1 LFVILAE
8 RKSKQQFICH
18 FKNLTM
24 FKTIISDYQQVKLL
38 QIIGRLDT
46 LAANEFGTQLSQIVG
61 VENKLIIDLSQCN
74 YLSSTGIRTLLSG
87 YKQMKTK
94 GGILLLCNL
103 QSEVFQVIEMVGLH
117 NIFTIVA
124 TVNEAVDLI
133 EKDGG
138 AKVLMLGDND
148 LTFQYL
154 QTCANNCNEKII
166 NNELMAFGEL
176 GLSFG
181 VGGLSE
187 TDEPANSGMFFTLGN
202 CIGFFPV
209 NKSDEAD
216 FRIALNDSMFAANV
230 AFGISFGDNISGKL
244 TSQTS
249 SIVAFP
255 KFNEV
260 IDELLPKIE
269 VNPNL
274 AGLLIYAIVEGKPA
288 ISFVVKFNNS
298 VSVEGAE
305 SWFELANSTGKG
317 SLLDKWTGITFLL
330 SEGNQLEHDAKVF
343 DWLKQLLSI
352 ENILEVRHFDVKK
365 ALIDPLV
372 FLVAGKKQVNASEV
386 QLNIKTDEGFEISK
400 STRFLI
406 RNLYADSGRV
416 VLKPLHGGFSAQTYS
431 VSSFDA
437 EGRKMRPTVL
447 KTAPRAMIAREA
459 ESCRKYAMPYILNN
473 SAMVLGEVFLANT
486 GALRYNF
493 VGIGGEDAK
502 LKWLTHYYTEWDY
515 ESLEPLFDKIFL
527 KILNPWYG
535 QPVEQRIMPFIDHD
549 PTRTFFPHIYETA
562 EKVLGISANE
572 KYFEISETGERMINP
587 YWFLKNIYPKN
598 ANKEIGFLTSICHG
612 DLNMQN
618 ILLDE
623 AMNVYLIDFS
633 ETKPRSIVSDFARLE
648 AIFMFDFAPVNENTV
663 LSDYLPAMKKI
674 YNSEN
679 FLDDSILSQK
689 ILDKVLAKNI
699 ALTYKMR
706 QYAFKSAINFNVV
719 LPYYMALL
727 EWVLPVVCYRETY
740 ERKRLS
746 MIVASLLCAEVMK
759 LKLIK

>member
-1 LFVILAE
+1 
-8 RKSKQQFICH
+8 
-18 FKNLTM
+18 M

-38 QIIGRLDT
+38 QVIGRLDT
-46 LAANEFGTQLSQIVG
+46 LAANEFGAQLSQIVES
-61 VENKLIIDLSQCN
+61 ENKIIIDASQCN
-74 YLSSTGIRTLLSG
+74 YLSSTGIRALLSG
-87 YKQMKTK
+87 YKQMKAK
-94 GGILLLCNL
+94 GGSFLLCNL
-103 QSEVFQVIEMVGLH
+103 QPEVFQVIEMVGLH
-117 NIFTIVA
+117 NVFDVLATID
-124 TVNEAVDLI
+124 EAADSIKTKNDALSIV
-133 EKDGG
+133 
-138 AKVLMLGDND
+138 LGDND
-148 LTFQYL
+148 LSFHYL
-154 QTCANNCNEKII
+154 QTCTNNCYAKII

-181 VGGLSE
+181 VGALCE
-187 TDEPANSGMFFTLGN
+187 TDEPANSGMFFTLEN

-230 AFGISFGDNISGKL
+230 SFGISFGDNISGKL
-244 TSQTS
+244 TAQNS

-255 KFNEV
+255 KVDEV
-260 IDELLPKIE
+260 IDELFPKIE

-274 AGLLIYAIVEGKPA
+274 AGLLIYSIVEGKPA
-288 ISFVVKFNNS
+288 ISFVVKFNKFA
-298 VSVEGAE
+298 SVEGAE
-305 SWFELANSTGKG
+305 SWFELTNSTGKG

-352 ENILEVRHFDVKK
+352 ENILEVRRFDVKK

-372 FLVAGKKQVNASEV
+372 FLVAGKKQVYASEV
-386 QLNIKTDEGFEISK
+386 QLKIETNEGFEISK

-416 VLKPLHGGFSAQTYS
+416 VLKPLHGGFSAQTYF

-459 ESCRKYAMPYILNN
+459 ESCRKYTMPYILNN
-473 SAMVLGEVFLANT
+473 SAMVLGEVFLANA

-493 VGIGGEDAK
+493 VGIGGEDSK
-502 LKWLTHYYTEWDY
+502 LKWLTDYYTEWDY
-515 ESLEPLFDKIFL
+515 EKLEPLFDKIFL
-527 KILNPWYG
+527 KILHPWYG
-535 QPVEQRIMPFIDHD
+535 QPFEQNIKPFVDHD
-549 PTRTFFPHIYETA
+549 PTRTFFPHIFETA
-562 EKVLGISANE
+562 EKVLGISVNE
-572 KYFEISETGERMINP
+572 QYIEISEIGEKLLNP

-648 AIFMFDFAPVNENTV
+648 AIFMFDFAPVDENTV
-663 LSDYLPAMKKI
+663 LSDYLLAMKKI
-674 YNSEN
+674 YNSEH
-679 FLDDSILSQK
+679 FLDDSILSE
-689 ILDKVLAKNI
+689 IPSDSVLAKNI

-706 QYAFKSAINFNVV
+706 QYAFKSAKNFNVV

-727 EWVLPVVCYRETY
+727 KWVLPVVCYRETF

-746 MIVASLLCAEVMK
+746 MIVASLLCSEVIQ
-759 LKLIK
+759 LAQID